1 MYGSDVKAIQEK
13 LKAEGFFFGNANGE
27 YGAATEE
34 AVKAY
39 CRANNIYVRKTIS
52 IDLQKQM
59 GFELMD

>member
-39 CRANNIYVRKTIS
+39 CRANNI
-52 IDLQKQM
+52 
-59 GFELMD
+59 